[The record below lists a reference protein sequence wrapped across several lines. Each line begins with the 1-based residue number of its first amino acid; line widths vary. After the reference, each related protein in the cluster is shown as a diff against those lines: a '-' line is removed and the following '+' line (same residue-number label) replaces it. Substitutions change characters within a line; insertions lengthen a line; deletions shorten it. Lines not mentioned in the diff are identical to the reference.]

1 MLGLIIYIMVQIRME
16 YKILKK
22 ASMFCNIKISF
33 IENI

>member
-1 MLGLIIYIMVQIRME
+1 MFGLIIYIMVEIRME

-22 ASMFCNIKISF
+22 ASTFYNIKISF

>member
-1 MLGLIIYIMVQIRME
+1 MFGLIIYIMVQIRME

-22 ASMFCNIKISF
+22 VSTFSNIKISF

>member
-1 MLGLIIYIMVQIRME
+1 MVQIRME

-22 ASMFCNIKISF
+22 ASMFYIKMFNIKISF